1 MIGKILITADIH
13 FETLEM
19 DKINHYLDYF
29 ITSIETYKPDI
40 FCIAGDLVD
49 DRNIKAES
57 NEYQLLVKFIKD
69 LSDYCI
75 KSNISFIILKGTI
88 SHDGEVVKNLYINN
102 KSFTYIEDITIQI
115 HKGMSILFIP
125 EPYYSSYND
134 FYNALNLV
142 RGDQIV
148 DLVIFHG
155 TVDFAIPQLK
165 QIDSKYNLSRSIVMK
180 STDIKH
186 NCKTLAIGGH
196 IHSFIYNDGI
206 YYTNRFIN
214 QRGHYS
220 SLDTYGIKLVEI
232 NDNKYE
238 VTNIINPY
246 IIKQN
251 VITIDIRDKTELDII
266 EISNKYVSQDQ
277 NNIVYNITYNSDI
290 SDQRLLVRKFQ
301 DLTNAKY
308 IKRVK
313 KNANIEVNKVKHDY
327 TDNIHA
333 IDLLKS
339 IYKNRFNEELDNKYI
354 SILKGDEI

>member
-19 DKINHYLDYF
+19 DKIDLYLDYF
-29 ITSIETYKPDI
+29 LTSIETYKPDI

-57 NEYQLLVKFIKD
+57 NEYQLLVDFIGKI
-69 LSDYCI
+69 SDYCK
-75 KSNISFIILKGTI
+75 KSNVTFIILKGTV

-102 KSFTYIEDITIQI
+102 KSFIYIDNITTQI
-115 HKGMSILFIP
+115 HKGMNILFIP
-125 EPYYSSYND
+125 EPYFSSYNE
-134 FYNALNLV
+134 FYNVLNTA
-142 RGDQIV
+142 RGDQKI

-180 STDIKH
+180 STDLKH
-186 NCKTLAIGGH
+186 NCKTLCIGGH
-196 IHSFIYNDGI
+196 IHTYIYNDNI
-206 YYTNRFIN
+206 YYANRFIN
-214 QRGHYS
+214 QRGQYA

-232 NDNKYE
+232 NDSKYE
-238 VTNIINPY
+238 VTNIVNPY
-246 IIKQN
+246 IIKQKVVN
-251 VITIDIRDKTELDII
+251 IDLRDKSELDII
-266 EISNKYVSQDQ
+266 EFSNKYINQDQ
-277 NNIVYNITYNSDI
+277 NNIIYNIIYNSDI

-313 KNANIEVNKVKHDY
+313 KNANIEVNKVNHKY
-327 TDNIHA
+327 KDNIHA
-333 IDLLKS
+333 VDLLKE
-339 IYKNRFNEELDNKYI
+339 IYKNRYNEELDNKYI
-354 SILKGDEI
+354 KILKGDEI

>member
-19 DKINHYLDYF
+19 DKIDLYLDYF
-29 ITSIETYKPDI
+29 LTSIETYKPDI
-40 FCIAGDLVD
+40 FCVAGDLVD

-57 NEYQLLVKFIKD
+57 NEYQLLVEFVQKI
-69 LSDYCI
+69 SDFCN
-75 KSNISFIILKGTI
+75 KSNVSFIVLKGTI

-102 KSFTYIEDITIQI
+102 KPFIYIDEITIQT
-115 HKGMSILFIP
+115 HKGMNILFIP
-125 EPYYSSYND
+125 EPYFSSYNE
-134 FYNALNLV
+134 FYNALNLA
-142 RGDQIV
+142 RGDQKV
-148 DLVIFHG
+148 DIVIFHG

-180 STDIKH
+180 SSDIKH

-196 IHSFIYNDGI
+196 IHSYIYNDNI

-214 QRGHYS
+214 QRGQYS

-251 VITIDIRDKTELDII
+251 IVNIDLRDKSELDII
-266 EISNKYVSQDQ
+266 EISNKYSSKDQ

-313 KNANIEVNKVKHDY
+313 KNANIEINKVKYDY
-327 TDNIHA
+327 KDDIHA
-333 IDLLKS
+333 IDLLKN
-339 IYKNRFNEELDNKYI
+339 IYKTRYNEELDNKYI
-354 SILKGDEI
+354 NILKGDEL

>member
-1 MIGKILITADIH
+1 MIGKILITADVH

-19 DKINHYLDYF
+19 DKIDLYLDYF
-29 ITSIETYKPDI
+29 LTSIETYKPDI

-49 DRNIKAES
+49 DRNIKAEA
-57 NEYQLLVKFIKD
+57 NEYQLLVEFIQKI
-69 LSDYCI
+69 SDYCS
-75 KSNISFIILKGTI
+75 KSNVSFIVLKGTI

-102 KSFTYIEDITIQI
+102 KPFIYIDEITIQT
-115 HKGMSILFIP
+115 HKGMNILFIP
-125 EPYYSSYND
+125 EPYFSSYNE
-134 FYNALNLV
+134 FYNALNLA
-142 RGDQIV
+142 RGDQKV

-180 STDIKH
+180 SSDIKY

-196 IHSFIYNDGI
+196 IHSYIYNDGI

-214 QRGHYS
+214 QRGHYTG
-220 SLDTYGIKLVEI
+220 LDTYGIKLVEI
-232 NDNKYE
+232 NDEKYE
-238 VTNIINPY
+238 VTNILNPY

-251 VITIDIRDKTELDII
+251 VINIDLRDKSELDII
-266 EISNKYVSQDQ
+266 EISNKYSKQDQ

-327 TDNIHA
+327 KDDINA
-333 IDLLKS
+333 IDLLKN
-339 IYKNRFNEELDNKYI
+339 IYKTRFNEELDDKYI
-354 SILKGDEI
+354 NILKGDEL